1 MFSICSVWNLSTNIN
16 SACYKKNVE
25 TELITFFR
33 ILPDEVIEVP
43 VNVLS
48 HSYCFLFMMLLT
60 KMFNICSVLNLI
72 ITYSC

>member
-16 SACYKKNVE
+16 SACYKKKKNVE

-43 VNVLS
+43 VNLLS
-48 HSYCFLFMMLLT
+48 HSYCFFIYDVAQENVQY
-60 KMFNICSVLNLI
+60 MFRFQFNYNV
-72 ITYSC
+72 